1 MEMDPVGVD
10 DDDDDAGH
18 DEDNDSEGD
27 DDNDDAS
34 WQNNPASKGLERPRE
49 TLRMEMALHLLNSLS
64 STNTNGSVE
73 ASKYSIL
80 VKVRVVSLIS

>member
-1 MEMDPVGVD
+1 MEMDPAGVD
-10 DDDDDAGH
+10 DDDDDADHG
-18 DEDNDSEGD
+18 EDNDSEGD

-64 STNTNGSVE
+64 STNFKSPFF
-73 ASKYSIL
+73 KFKL
-80 VKVRVVSLIS
+80 

>member
-10 DDDDDAGH
+10 DDDDDADHESEG
-18 DEDNDSEGD
+18 EGD

-64 STNTNGSVE
+64 STNFKSPFF
-73 ASKYSIL
+73 KF
-80 VKVRVVSLIS
+80 